1 MRCRAVSCKP
11 FYRIDSAPRA
21 HSAHSGIVIAGCGTD
36 ACAFRSVIDIIGNI
50 FVRIAANLIL
60 QNIITGFNIRQ
71 IFMIRSHA
79 GIHYRDFSVR
89 IDIDTVGIQK
99 FECLKKFY
107 VGICKNNSAKI
118 GIGIMIVGG
127 SGIVQMPLL
136 AEIRILRYTYR
147 YRMESGF
154 AKHVGEGVAVAVFHD
169 FFGNFNAVA
178 LDGEGV
184 KRISRKDFRKF
195 HSVFFFHV
203 FERFFTAPEN
213 RSFGNGRRSAE
224 KIDGK
229 GIPVFPAADERVDIT
244 PGGYAV
250 NFAFLFGSILCFGF
264 DGTQIFGFFNRNAC
278 SVAVEKFCAVQ

>member
-1 MRCRAVSCKP
+1 MPGKP
-11 FYRIDSAPRA
+11 FYRIESAPRA
-21 HSAHSGIVIAGCGTD
+21 HSAHSYVVAGCRADT
-36 ACAFRSVIDIIGNI
+36 CTFRSVVYRARKVAVG
-50 FVRIAANLIL
+50 IAANFV
-60 QNIITGFNIRQ
+60 FNCIPTDVKFRQ

-136 AEIRILRYTYR
+136 AEIRILRCTYR

-154 AKHVGEGVAVAVFHD
+154 AKQVGEGITVAVFHD

-184 KRISRKDFRKF
+184 KRISRKNFGKF

-203 FERFFTAPEN
+203 FDRFFTAPEN
-213 RSFGNGRRSAE
+213 HPFGNGKRSAE
-224 KIDGK
+224 NIDGK
-229 GIPVFPAADERVDIT
+229 SVCVFSAADE
-244 PGGYAV
+244 
-250 NFAFLFGSILCFGF
+250 
-264 DGTQIFGFFNRNAC
+264 
-278 SVAVEKFCAVQ
+278 